1 MCKERSR
8 AVGEIRQNGAR
19 NCQNTNGNLLDWRRV
34 LIGLVRALS
43 RNGQRRRAL
52 ADATYTWD
60 SFSEEYDSKL
70 QRQIGT
76 LSTGV
81 DTRTPVDDSDYQV
94 PLPASSTHLP
104 SF

>member
-1 MCKERSR
+1 MCKARSR

-19 NCQNTNGNLLDWRRV
+19 NCQNTNGNLVDWRRV

-76 LSTGV
+76 LSTGG
-81 DTRTPVDDSDYQV
+81 DTRTRVGASDYGV
-94 PLPASSTHLP
+94 ACTASSTYLT
-104 SF
+104 